1 MDKMIENN
9 ELKILGEVIKPGE
22 SKTIDFNIAKLYTT
36 TNVEIP
42 IIINLSTK
50 PGTLVLLTGC
60 IHGDEL
66 NRVEIIRNC
75 ISRKITIPKIC
86 TIICI
91 PIVNIFGFLNCPRE
105 FPDGRDLNRC
115 FPGIRRGS

>member
-42 IIINLSTK
+42 IIIKRSTK
-50 PGTLVLLTGC
+50 PGPVVLLTGG
-60 IHGDEL
+60 IHGDEI
-66 NRVEIIRNC
+66 NGVEIIRNL
-75 ISRKITIPKIC
+75 ISRKITNTKFD

-91 PIVNIFGFLNCPRE
+91 HILNIFGFLNGTRA
-105 FPDGRDLNRC
+105 FPYGSALDRC
-115 FPGIRRGS
+115 YPV